1 MESNSSVERLEGIIE
16 EVLPNLLF
24 RVTLKEGEEI
34 LAYLGGRLKLNRI
47 KVIAGDRV
55 LIERPTIAGG
65 LTGAGRG
72 RIVRRL

>member
-1 MESNSSVERLEGIIE
+1 MESTSKVERVEGLVE
-16 EVLPNLLF
+16 EVLPNFLF

-55 LIERPTIAGG
+55 LLERSASAGG
-65 LTGAGRG
+65 PVGRG
-72 RIVRRL
+72 RIIRRL